1 LLFGDSLMKKHSF
14 CLQCTILYILLMF
27 LYNGMA
33 FGSENV
39 KRKLE
44 WKTDFEIET
53 YLASMPND
61 LEPSLPAP
69 ALYPEPEYTWGFSN
83 TIFWNRDSI
92 ENAVTALD
100 MHLLFYEVQ
109 ATFDNIILWAFP
121 KASVDS
127 ATFTNPPD
135 GLPEGISI
143 DYRLRYYAEDSAHNY
158 SMSYWSEPESSIQDA
173 SPPNLWHINVLHLQE
188 TEGLNW
194 AIGPTVH
201 VDVIASDYSFGKVM
215 QVVIHEKS
223 ESCDDIIYYPILPP
237 TDSINQAIPYT
248 MCSPQREVA
257 ELSVWVLDV
266 AGQPSEAK
274 SISLF
279 WWPYEGEENKM
290 VCFPN
295 PFNPQE
301 GEITIIK
308 VDDPG
313 INRVRIFD
321 PFGNLV
327 KLLVKKASSDIFF
340 EWDGR
345 NERGDIVA
353 SGGYLCVVEG
363 NMQLYCKIAVIK

>member
-1 LLFGDSLMKKHSF
+1 MLF
-14 CLQCTILYILLMF
+14 YIVQ
-27 LYNGMA
+27 A
-33 FGSENV
+33 FGAV
-39 KRKLE
+39 DIKRRPE
-44 WKTDFEIET
+44 WKTDSEIEI

-92 ENAVTALD
+92 EALVSALN
-100 MHLLFYEVQ
+100 MRLLFYEVQ
-109 ATFDNIILWAFP
+109 ATFNDIELWAFP
-121 KASVDS
+121 KANVDS
-127 ATFTNPPD
+127 AAFTNPPN

-143 DYRLRYYAEDSAHNY
+143 NYRLRYYAEDPAHNY

-173 SPPNLWHINVLHLQE
+173 SPPNLWQMNVLHLQQ

-194 AIGPTVH
+194 TIGPTIH
-201 VDVIASDYSFGKVM
+201 IDVIASDYSFGKVM
-215 QVVIHEKS
+215 QVAVHEKS
-223 ESCDDIIYYPILPP
+223 ESCDNTVYYPILPP
-237 TDSINQAIPYT
+237 IDSLNQAIPYT
-248 MCSPQREVA
+248 MCSLQREVA
-257 ELSVWVLDV
+257 ELSVRVLDV
-266 AGQPSEAK
+266 AGQLSEEK
-274 SISLF
+274 SVALF

-295 PFNPQE
+295 PFNPAE

-313 INRVRIFD
+313 ANRVRIFD

-327 KLLVKKASSDIFF
+327 KSLVKKVSSDIFF
-340 EWDGR
+340 EWNGR

-353 SGGYLCVVEG
+353 TGGYLCVVDG
-363 NMQLYCKIAVIK
+363 KKNLYCKIAVIK